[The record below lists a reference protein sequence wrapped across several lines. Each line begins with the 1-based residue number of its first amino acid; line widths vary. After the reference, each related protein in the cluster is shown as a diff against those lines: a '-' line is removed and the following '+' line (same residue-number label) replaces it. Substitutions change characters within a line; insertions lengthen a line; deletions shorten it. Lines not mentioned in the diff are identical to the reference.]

1 MMCRLLKMPKS
12 TYYQP
17 FHKKLNSY
25 HVANQKL
32 LEQIKAIHNDNKGRY
47 GAPKIHEK
55 LKQKGFA

>member
-1 MMCRLLKMPKS
+1 MPKS